1 VKTSYSLGARLILGF
16 LLVAAAFSLTTAIFL
31 EYTANHQFREYMEK
45 VRQKKHQE
53 IIRYFEQVYAKEKAL
68 KSTSGTEIA
77 EQAMRDGNVVTL
89 LDKEG
94 ALLWEMD
101 REMIA
106 LHYQMMGH
114 PSGSYEEKEY
124 PLLVEG
130 SVAGIIRIGNFTGII
145 LSPEDMAFRN
155 SLRRGILLASL
166 FGILMAFGLSILLS
180 RKLVAPIKKMK
191 RFADHLRRGDL
202 RARLTEKSGT
212 REMDSLGEGLNY
224 LAKSLENQ
232 EELRKELTKDISH
245 ELRTPLNTLNALIE
259 AYIDGVM
266 VPTKEHLEECREEI
280 LRMADLTRDLERL
293 SDLEGGILR
302 LSPEELNLGNLVC
315 GIARSF
321 EPLCAQKE
329 IALDLSLEGD
339 LFIQADRDKLRQVI
353 LNLLSN
359 AVQYT
364 PSGGQIGIRGT
375 RDKTSICLAISDSG
389 VGIGEKDLPRIF
401 ERFYRVD
408 KSRSRH
414 SGGAGIG
421 LAIVDRIVQ
430 ASGWKIY
437 VTSQPGEGS
446 VFTIEFPHPLHALQ

>member
-1 VKTSYSLGARLILGF
+1 MKDSYSLGTRLILGF
-16 LLVAAAFSLTTAIFL
+16 LIVAGAFSLTTTIFL
-31 EYTANHQFREYMEK
+31 EYTANRQFHEYMEK

-53 IIRYFEQVYAKEKAL
+53 ILRYFEQVYAKEDTL
-68 KSTSGTEIA
+68 KSSSGTEIA

-89 LDKEG
+89 LDENG
-94 ALLWEMD
+94 TLLWEVE
-101 REMIA
+101 REMVA

-114 PSGSYEEKEY
+114 PSGLYEEKEY
-124 PLLVEG
+124 PLRING
-130 SVAGIIRIGNFTGII
+130 SQVGTVRIGNFTGII

-166 FGILMAFGLSILLS
+166 FGILIAFCLSILLS

-191 RFADHLRRGDL
+191 RFADQLRQGDL

-212 REMDSLGEGLNY
+212 REMDSLAEGLNY
-224 LAKSLENQ
+224 LAKSLEDQ
-232 EELRKELTKDISH
+232 EELRKELTRDISH

-266 VPTKEHLEECREEI
+266 APTAEHLEECREEI

-302 LSPEELNLGNLVC
+302 LSPEELNLGNLVS

-329 IALDLSLEGD
+329 IALDFSLEED
-339 LFIQADRDKLRQVI
+339 LLIQADRDKLRQVI

-364 PSGGQIGIRGT
+364 PSEGSIGIRGT
-375 RDKTSICLAISDSG
+375 RCGTSICLAISDSG

-401 ERFYRVD
+401 ERFYRID

-421 LAIVDRIVQ
+421 LAIVDRIVR

-437 VTSQPGEGS
+437 VTSRPGEGS
-446 VFTIEFPHPLHALQ
+446 IFTVEFPQEP